1 MARHSESVLV
11 VEDDESLAQV
21 ITMALRSE
29 GFETQTARDGLDGCN
44 SYFRHP
50 TDWVVTDIEMP
61 QLDGI
66 AMMECI
72 RTFHPRVRA
81 VYMSGAVDEYRT
93 LLERE
98 IAQHAATVLPK
109 PFSCSNLIKQ
119 LTATASGGSLPIDK
133 NKHARA

>member
-1 MARHSESVLV
+1 MLRRGESVLV
-11 VEDDESLAQV
+11 VEDDECLAQV
-21 ITMALRSE
+21 IVMALRSE
-29 GFETQTARDGLDGCN
+29 GFETQTACDGIDGCT

-50 TDWVVTDIEMP
+50 TDWVVTDIQMP

-72 RTFHPRVRA
+72 RTFQPQVRA
-81 VYMSGAVDEYRT
+81 VYISGAVDEYRT

-98 IAQHAATVLPK
+98 IEQYAAAVLPK

-119 LTATASGGSLPIDK
+119 LTITASGGARPIEK
-133 NKHARA
+133 NKNTRA